1 MLILAVDDDPM
12 ILEVLQYYV
21 DALTGHKLVTAEGV
35 AEALEALKHETR
47 RFDCF
52 LVDIQMPDIDGI
64 EFCRA
69 LRENNVYQRTPILML
84 TAMSEQ
90 SDLDGAFSAGATD
103 YITKPFE
110 ANNLKGRLRLVEQIS
125 ADAQSKTVDRPKAGT
140 TGDRRRQDQQIIDL
154 HQPLPI
160 YDVDGV
166 IGNHAMENYVTQLS
180 RKSLCSSVVLGFT
193 VRQATD
199 LFFNLS
205 AYDFSCVIT
214 DVAKAIAG
222 CLLPTQRLVSY
233 AGNGTFVC
241 VVEGATTIDVDRAV
255 DHMNIYIRTMELSTS
270 DGTALEVRICA
281 GQPSRLVWR
290 EGRTALEALRKAH
303 ISSEQAAAQRDKD
316 MNRILLNEQLG

>member
-12 ILEVLQYYV
+12 IPGVLQYYV
-21 DALTGHKLVTAEGV
+21 DSLTGHKLVTAEGV
-35 AEALEALKHETR
+35 VEALEVLKHETR

-52 LVDIQMPDIDGI
+52 LVDIQMPDINGI
-64 EFCRA
+64 EFCKA
-69 LRENNVYQRTPILML
+69 LRQNNVYQRTPILML

-90 SDLDGAFSAGATD
+90 SDLDSAFSAGATD

-125 ADAQSKTVDRPKAGT
+125 ADAQSKTVDRPTAGT

-166 IGNHAMENYVTQLS
+166 IENHAMDNYVTQLS
-180 RKSLCSSVVLGFT
+180 RKSLCGSVVLGFT
-193 VRQATD
+193 VCHVTD

-222 CLLPTQRLVSY
+222 CLLPPQRLVSY

-241 VVEGATTIDVDRAV
+241 VIEGATTINVDRLV
-255 DHMNIYIRTMELSTS
+255 DQMNIYIRSMELSTS
-270 DGTALEVRICA
+270 DGTTLEVRICA

-290 EGRTALEALRKAH
+290 KGGAAVGALREAQ
-303 ISSEQAAAQRDKD
+303 ISSEQAAAQP
-316 MNRILLNEQLG
+316 

>member
-12 ILEVLQYYV
+12 IPGVLQYYV
-21 DALTGHKLVTAEGV
+21 DSLTGHKLVTAEGV
-35 AEALEALKHETR
+35 VEALEVLKHETR

-52 LVDIQMPDIDGI
+52 LVDIQMPDINGI
-64 EFCRA
+64 EFCKA

-90 SDLDGAFSAGATD
+90 SDLDSAFSAGATD

-125 ADAQSKTVDRPKAGT
+125 ADAQSKTVDRPTAGT

-166 IGNHAMENYVTQLS
+166 IENHAMDNYVTQLS
-180 RKSLCSSVVLGFT
+180 RKSLCGSVVLGFT
-193 VRQATD
+193 VCHVTD

-222 CLLPTQRLVSY
+222 CLLPPQRLVSY

-241 VVEGATTIDVDRAV
+241 VIEGATTINVDRLV
-255 DHMNIYIRTMELSTS
+255 DQMNIYIRSMELSTS
-270 DGTALEVRICA
+270 DGTTLEVRICA

-290 EGRTALEALRKAH
+290 KGGAAVGALREAQ
-303 ISSEQAAAQRDKD
+303 ISSEQAAAQP
-316 MNRILLNEQLG
+316 

>member
-1 MLILAVDDDPM
+1 M
-12 ILEVLQYYV
+12 IPGVLQYYV
-21 DALTGHKLVTAEGV
+21 DSLTGHKLVTAEGV
-35 AEALEALKHETR
+35 VEALEVLKHETR

-52 LVDIQMPDIDGI
+52 LVDIQMPDINGI

-90 SDLDGAFSAGATD
+90 SDLDSAFSAGATD

-125 ADAQSKTVDRPKAGT
+125 ADAQSKTVDRPTAGT

-166 IGNHAMENYVTQLS
+166 IENHAMDNYVTQLS
-180 RKSLCSSVVLGFT
+180 RKSLCGSVVLGFT
-193 VRQATD
+193 VCHVTD

-222 CLLPTQRLVSY
+222 CLLPPQRLVSY

-241 VVEGATTIDVDRAV
+241 VIEGATTINVDRLV
-255 DHMNIYIRTMELSTS
+255 DQMNIYIRSMELSTS
-270 DGTALEVRICA
+270 DGTTLEVRICA

-290 EGRTALEALRKAH
+290 KGGAAVGALREAQ
-303 ISSEQAAAQRDKD
+303 ISSEQAAAQP
-316 MNRILLNEQLG
+316 